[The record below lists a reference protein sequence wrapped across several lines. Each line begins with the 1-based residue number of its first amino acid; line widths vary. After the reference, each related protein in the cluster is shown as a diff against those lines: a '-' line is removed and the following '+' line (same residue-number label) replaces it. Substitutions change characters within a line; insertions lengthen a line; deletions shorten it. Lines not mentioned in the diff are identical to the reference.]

1 LTFLDRLSSGPKRV
15 PLISSGSE
23 QHESLVRWLVSR
35 QTTELGD
42 EEDSDEDSDEGQE
55 IDNAD
60 DLTKAVAGLSLDESI
75 SKLPHV
81 LGPSAETL
89 QWAGFNGRCN
99 KYADTCYSFWN
110 TATLDVRED
119 TVADNNS

>member
-1 LTFLDRLSSGPKRV
+1 LTFLDRLSSGSKRV
-15 PLISSGSE
+15 PLISPGSE
-23 QHESLVRWLVSR
+23 QYESLVRWLVSR

-42 EEDSDEDSDEGQE
+42 EEDSDEDSDEGQG
-55 IDNAD
+55 IDNAEE
-60 DLTKAVAGLSLDESI
+60 LTEAVAGLRLDENI
-75 SKLPHV
+75 SKLPPMS
-81 LGPSAETL
+81 GPSAETL

-119 TVADNNS
+119 TVANCNS